1 MRQCLASQK
10 KNDRES
16 LVTYE
21 RPTLTKGHA
30 RRPFTHLNFELK
42 MLGEPELFL
51 EPSSLVPPLSGKIAV
66 GIRRV

>member
-1 MRQCLASQK
+1 
-10 KNDRES
+10 
-16 LVTYE
+16 
-21 RPTLTKGHA
+21 
-30 RRPFTHLNFELK
+30 LNFELK